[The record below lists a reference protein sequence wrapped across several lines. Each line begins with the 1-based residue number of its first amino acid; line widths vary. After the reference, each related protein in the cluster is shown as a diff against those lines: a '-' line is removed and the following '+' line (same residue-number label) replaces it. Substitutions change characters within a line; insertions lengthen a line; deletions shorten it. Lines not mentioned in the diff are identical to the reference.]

1 MPDIVNI
8 IITVF
13 RRLPLQIIDYDAL
26 IKNAEYFKKILG
38 SSKLC
43 AVIKNDAYGHGLD
56 RIARYL
62 APIADFFAVGS
73 VYEAEQAARF
83 KRDVLVLIPTAEEI
97 EIVRAVES
105 DVVLTVDSFTTLFA
119 VNTSAEKA
127 GRRVRVHIKI
137 DSGMSRLGFL
147 QKDLPNLINTLEKL
161 PLIDA
166 EGVYSHFWGADEQS
180 CDSQLEYYLKC
191 AETLENGL
199 NKRLIK
205 HIANTS
211 AALLSDKYRLD
222 MARVGLGLYGY
233 GSDALRPVKT
243 VTARVVAVKHVLRG
257 EVVGYGGM
265 FKCEKDVDIAVINAG
280 YANGFARTLTSA
292 YVRVNGR
299 FCPVV
304 AVCMAMIMA
313 DVSDVSIRVGDEVT
327 LVGEGVNISNEKVI
341 IYELL
346 CNLH

>member
-1 MPDIVNI
+1 MQ
-8 IITVF
+8 T
-13 RRLPLQIIDYDAL
+13 IDYDAL

-38 SSKLC
+38 DSKLC
-43 AVIKNDAYGHGLD
+43 AVIKNDAYGHGLE
-56 RIARYL
+56 RVARYL

-73 VYEAEQAARF
+73 VYEAEQVAHF
-83 KRDVLVLIPTAEEI
+83 DRDVLVLIPTTAEN

-105 DVVLTVDSFTTLFA
+105 ETVLTVDSFTTLVA

-127 GRRVRVHIKI
+127 GKRARAHIKI

-147 QKDLPNLINTLEKL
+147 QNDLPNLINTLKKL
-161 PLIDA
+161 HSIDV
-166 EGVYSHFWGADEQS
+166 EGVYSHFWGDGEQS
-180 CDSQLEYYLKC
+180 CDNQLEYYLKC
-191 AETLENGL
+191 AEMLENGL

-222 MARVGLGLYGY
+222 MSRVGLGLYGY
-233 GSDALRPVKT
+233 GNNALRPVKK
-243 VTARVVAVKHVLRG
+243 VTTRVVAVKRVLRG
-257 EVVGYGGM
+257 EVVGYGGI
-265 FKCEKDVDIAVINAG
+265 FKCEKDVDIAVINVG
-280 YANGFARTLTSA
+280 YANGFARTLTNA
-292 YVRVNGR
+292 CVRVNGR

-313 DVSDVSIRVGDEVT
+313 DVSGVSVQVGDEVT
-327 LVGEGVNISNEKVI
+327 LVGEGVNISNEKII